1 MINYVIFIAYF
12 LFFRLSSFLIL
23 CKFLH
28 KYTSRMG
35 LLTEIC
41 GVPSL
46 LCFCYCN
53 YTVGFLARDWQD
65 CFFCNN
71 RVLKKKSPNKPP
83 IKFNKISCAN
93 NSILVATDNFYL
105 FGHKDRKISSFKH
118 RSQA

>member
-1 MINYVIFIAYF
+1 MINYMIFIAYF

-23 CKFLH
+23 CKFPY

-53 YTVGFLARDWQD
+53 YTAGFLASDWQD

-71 RVLKKKSPNKPP
+71 RVLKKKIQTNPP
-83 IKFNKISCAN
+83 SSLTKSVMLI
-93 NSILVATDNFYL
+93 ILF
-105 FGHKDRKISSFKH
+105 
-118 RSQA
+118 